1 MALETP
7 EYELISKHDGFE
19 IRRYS
24 EMIIATTSVK
34 ADYKSSTSSGFRRI
48 ANYIFG
54 DNDKAMKIAMT
65 APVISDCPYEGLK
78 TYNISFVMP
87 KEHAMK
93 DLPKA
98 NTSHVSIKKEALG
111 EVAVLAFGGWA
122 TESRS
127 MSYQEKL
134 AMLLQQNNID
144 TQGGFMVAQFNSPYA
159 LPMFRKN
166 ELMVRILSVP
176 NKKSRL

>member
-7 EYELISKHDGFE
+7 EYELISKDDGFE

-24 EMIIATTSVK
+24 EMIIATTSVQ

-48 ANYIFG
+48 ASYIFG
-54 DNDKAMKIAMT
+54 GNDKKMKIAMT
-65 APVISDCPYEGLK
+65 APVISDCPSEGLN
-78 TYNISFVMP
+78 TFNISFVMP
-87 KEHAMK
+87 KEYSID

-98 NTSHVSIKKEALG
+98 NTSLVSIEQESLG
-111 EVAVLAFGGWA
+111 DVAVLTFGGWA

-127 MSYQEKL
+127 ISYQQKL
-134 AMLLQQNNID
+134 SALLKKSGIES
-144 TQGGFMVAQFNSPYA
+144 QGGFMVAQFNSPWT

-166 ELMVRILSVP
+166 ELMARIINKSSV
-176 NKKSRL
+176 N

>member
-7 EYELISKHDGFE
+7 EYELISKDDGFE

-24 EMIIATTSVK
+24 EMIIATTSVQ

-48 ANYIFG
+48 ASYIFG
-54 DNDKAMKIAMT
+54 GNDKEMKIAMT
-65 APVISDCPYEGLK
+65 APVISDCPSEGLN
-78 TYNISFVMP
+78 TFNISFVMP
-87 KEHAMK
+87 KEYSID

-98 NTSHVSIKKEALG
+98 NTSLVSIEQESLG
-111 EVAVLAFGGWA
+111 DVAVLTFGGWA

-127 MSYQEKL
+127 ISYQQKL
-134 AMLLQQNNID
+134 SALLKKSGIEP
-144 TQGGFMVAQFNSPYA
+144 QGGFMVAQFNSPWT

-166 ELMVRILSVP
+166 ELMARIINKSSV
-176 NKKSRL
+176 N

>member
-7 EYELISKHDGFE
+7 KYELISKDDGFE

-24 EMIIATTSVK
+24 EMIIATTSVQ

-48 ANYIFG
+48 ASYIFG
-54 DNDKAMKIAMT
+54 GNDKEMKIAMT
-65 APVISDCPYEGLK
+65 APVISDCPSEGLNAF
-78 TYNISFVMP
+78 NISFVMP
-87 KEHAMK
+87 KEYSID

-98 NTSHVSIKKEALG
+98 NTSLVSIEQESLG
-111 EVAVLAFGGWA
+111 DVAVLTFGGWA

-127 MSYQEKL
+127 ISYQQKL
-134 AMLLQQNNID
+134 SALLKKSGIES
-144 TQGGFMVAQFNSPYA
+144 QGGFMVAQFNSPWT

-166 ELMVRILSVP
+166 ELMVRIINKSSV
-176 NKKSRL
+176 N

>member
-7 EYELISKHDGFE
+7 EYELISKDDGFE

-24 EMIIATTSVK
+24 EMIIATTSVQ

-48 ANYIFG
+48 ASYIFG
-54 DNDKAMKIAMT
+54 GNDKEMKIAMT
-65 APVISDCPYEGLK
+65 APVISDCPSEGLN
-78 TYNISFVMP
+78 TFNISFVMP
-87 KEHAMK
+87 KEYSID

-98 NTSHVSIKKEALG
+98 NTSLVSIEQESLG
-111 EVAVLAFGGWA
+111 DVAVLTFGGWA

-127 MSYQEKL
+127 ISYQQKFS
-134 AMLLQQNNID
+134 ALLKKSGIES
-144 TQGGFMVAQFNSPYA
+144 QGGFMVAQFNSPWT

-166 ELMVRILSVP
+166 ELMVRIINKSSV
-176 NKKSRL
+176 N

>member
-78 TYNISFVMP
+78 AYNISFVMP
-87 KEHAMK
+87 KEHAMI

-134 AMLLQQNNID
+134 AMLLQQNNIG

-166 ELMVRILSVP
+166 ELMVRILSFP
-176 NKKSRL
+176 DKESRL

>member
-7 EYELISKHDGFE
+7 EYELISKDDGFE

-24 EMIIATTSVK
+24 EMIIATTSVQ

-48 ANYIFG
+48 ASYIFG
-54 DNDKAMKIAMT
+54 DNDKEMKIAMT
-65 APVISDCPYEGLK
+65 APVISDCPSEGLN
-78 TYNISFVMP
+78 TFNISFVMP
-87 KEHAMK
+87 KEYSID

-98 NTSHVSIKKEALG
+98 NTSLVSIEQESLG
-111 EVAVLAFGGWA
+111 DVAVLTFGGWA

-127 MSYQEKL
+127 ISYQQKL
-134 AMLLQQNNID
+134 SALLKKSGLES
-144 TQGGFMVAQFNSPYA
+144 QGGFMVAQFNSPWT

-166 ELMVRILSVP
+166 ELMVRIINKSSV
-176 NKKSRL
+176 N

>member
-78 TYNISFVMP
+78 AYNISFVMP
-87 KEHAMK
+87 KEYSIK
-93 DLPKA
+93 DLPKS
-98 NTSHVSIKKEALG
+98 NTSHVSIKQEALG

-176 NKKSRL
+176 NKESRL

>member
-7 EYELISKHDGFE
+7 NYELISKDDGFE

-24 EMIIATTSVK
+24 EMIIATTSVQ

-48 ANYIFG
+48 ASYIFG
-54 DNDKAMKIAMT
+54 GNDKEMKIAMT
-65 APVISDCPYEGLK
+65 APVISDCPSEGLN
-78 TYNISFVMP
+78 TFNISFVMP
-87 KEHAMK
+87 KEYSID

-98 NTSHVSIKKEALG
+98 NTSLVSIEQESLG
-111 EVAVLAFGGWA
+111 DVAVLTFGGWA

-127 MSYQEKL
+127 ISYQQKL
-134 AMLLQQNNID
+134 SALLKKSGIES
-144 TQGGFMVAQFNSPYA
+144 QGGFMVAQFNSPWT

-166 ELMVRILSVP
+166 ELMVRIINKSSV
-176 NKKSRL
+176 N